1 MPIMW
6 LNRSMYSYLN
16 IVLDIHLKIV
26 RAFDPTQF
34 IIIVDIRMSKWLVYL
49 FHGVMLF
56 IFLLFLK
63 KNVIS
68 RDFRKL

>member
-26 RAFDPTQF
+26 RAF
-34 IIIVDIRMSKWLVYL
+34 IIIVYIRMSKWLVYL